1 MDNPSLD
8 RDRPDDPPAA
18 PDLIYSAEELHTI
31 NVRGRARGLT
41 KLCVA
46 CDELGCCAVGS
57 RLAQL
62 HRKFCEPEVG
72 GDFRHCAQCS
82 RTLDGCAVD
91 AAKLD
96 GELHEQLAYCTRKRG
111 FQMPFLLT
119 RWDVLL
125 GH

>member
-1 MDNPSLD
+1 METPSLE
-8 RDRPDDPPAA
+8 RSGQEELPVSR
-18 PDLIYSAEELHTI
+18 DLIYSEQEVHTI
-31 NVRGRARGLT
+31 NVRAKARGLT
-41 KLCVA
+41 RLCVD
-46 CDELGCCAVGS
+46 CNELGICVVGR
-57 RLAQL
+57 RLTQL

-72 GDFRHCAQCS
+72 PDFRHCAQCS

-91 AAKLD
+91 AAALD
-96 GELHEQLAYCTRKRG
+96 RELHEQLAYCTRKRG